1 MSAYNDIYYTAC
13 LIEFTGR
20 KTKNSRKA
28 VVQQIGRDGFLRLIS
43 ISDVNHCLPFEQV
56 SDELIEDYQ
65 IEEGTFDTVSEC
77 KYTLPS
83 VTRIGRVYARLV
95 ELLSGNEESYGDTL
109 YEVMTS
115 SLPDAISDFNSSLF
129 FAPAEE
135 LKFYYEEEYKLA

>member
-1 MSAYNDIYYTAC
+1 MSEYNDIYYTAC

-20 KTKNSRKA
+20 KTKNSRKSI
-28 VVQQIGRDGFLRLIS
+28 VERIGKEGLLRLIS
-43 ISDVNHCLPFEQV
+43 LSDVNHCLPFEQV

-65 IEEGTFDTVSEC
+65 IKEGTFDTISNC
-77 KYTLPS
+77 KYSVPS

-95 ELLSGNEESYGDTL
+95 ETISKSKEAYGETL

-129 FAPAEE
+129 FAPVEE
-135 LKFYYEEEYKLA
+135 LTFYYNEEYK

>member
-1 MSAYNDIYYTAC
+1 MSEYNDIYYTAC

-20 KTKNSRKA
+20 KTKNSRKSI
-28 VVQQIGRDGFLRLIS
+28 VERIGKEGLLRLIS
-43 ISDVNHCLPFEQV
+43 LSDVNHCLPFEQV

-65 IEEGTFDTVSEC
+65 IKEGTFDTISNC
-77 KYTLPS
+77 KYSVPS

-95 ELLSGNEESYGDTL
+95 ETISKSKDAYGETL

-129 FAPAEE
+129 FAPVEE
-135 LKFYYEEEYKLA
+135 LTFYYNEEYK